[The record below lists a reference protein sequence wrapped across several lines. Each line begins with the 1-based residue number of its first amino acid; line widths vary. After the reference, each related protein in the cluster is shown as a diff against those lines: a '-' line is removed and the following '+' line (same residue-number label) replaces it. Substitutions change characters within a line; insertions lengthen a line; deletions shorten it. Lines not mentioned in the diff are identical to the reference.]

1 LLLYL
6 LVRGGRLIRAEDE
19 DLGPWEEEGRRR
31 YRVRGAGWVYGE
43 LWVEGR
49 DVYQEL
55 KLKGILALGRT
66 R

>member
-1 LLLYL
+1 
-6 LVRGGRLIRAEDE
+6 VK
-19 DLGPWEEEGRRR
+19 
-31 YRVRGAGWVYGE
+31 GAGWVYGD
-43 LWVEGR
+43 LWVEGK